1 MPKAPDTKQ
10 QGMDWSQSSATVVLF
25 DIDTAEGTNEW
36 GIIEDN
42 KDTTKQNNPAAK
54 FRSCS

>member
-42 KDTTKQNNPAAK
+42 
-54 FRSCS
+54 